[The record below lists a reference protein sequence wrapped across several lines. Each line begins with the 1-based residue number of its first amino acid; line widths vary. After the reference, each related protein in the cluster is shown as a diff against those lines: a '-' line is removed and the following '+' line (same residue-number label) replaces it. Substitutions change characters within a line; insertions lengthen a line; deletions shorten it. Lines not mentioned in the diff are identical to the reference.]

1 MGLFT
6 AMNDKLLL
14 AIALGLLA
22 FSAVPSISFAKNS
35 DFEQSVNVT
44 ANNFGGSLDEKTL
57 IYRGNVT
64 VAQGTLLIKA
74 DKLVIDSSAGKGKE
88 VFIASGEPAV
98 YSQTL
103 EGDKPIQANA
113 NEIRYDFATRV
124 LTLIGKAEINQ
135 SGSLVQSAKIQYDL
149 EKQTLKAESGSEE
162 ERVSTIFTPEKK

>member
-1 MGLFT
+1 MNLNHVMTTLF
-6 AMNDKLLL
+6 AVLLL
-14 AIALGLLA
+14 SVASTAA
-22 FSAVPSISFAKNS
+22 QAKNS
-35 DFEQSVNVT
+35 DFEQSVSVS
-44 ANNFGGSLDEKTL
+44 AKKFDGSLDDKTL
-57 IYRGNVT
+57 VYSGSVT
-64 VAQGTLLIKA
+64 VSQGTLLIKA

-88 VFIASGEPAV
+88 VFIASGEPAQ

-124 LTLIGKAEINQ
+124 LTLTGKAEINQ

-149 EKQTLKAESGSEE
+149 EKQTLNAESGGKE

>member
-1 MGLFT
+1 
-6 AMNDKLLL
+6 MNNKLLIT
-14 AIALGLLA
+14 IALSMLA
-22 FSAVPSISFAKNS
+22 LGGFSSLSLAKNS

-44 ANNFGGSLDEKTL
+44 ADKFGGSLDDKTL
-57 IYRGNVT
+57 IYSGNVT
-64 VAQGTLLIKA
+64 VAQGSLLIKA

-88 VFIASGEPAV
+88 IFIASGEPAV

-124 LTLIGKAEINQ
+124 LTLTGKAEINQ

-149 EKQTLKAESGSEE
+149 EKQTLKAESDGKED
-162 ERVSTIFTPEKK
+162 RVSTIFTPEKK

>member
-1 MGLFT
+1 
-6 AMNDKLLL
+6 MNHKLLITVAL
-14 AIALGLLA
+14 ALIAFGG
-22 FSAVPSISFAKNS
+22 FPSASFAKNS

-44 ANNFGGSLDEKTL
+44 ANKFGGSLDEKTL
-57 IYRGNVT
+57 IYSGNVS
-64 VAQGTLLIKA
+64 VSQGTLLIKA

-124 LTLIGKAEINQ
+124 LTLTGKAEINQ

-149 EKQTLKAESGSEE
+149 EKQTLNAESGGKE